1 VIPLPRDLAKAIG
14 VILVAGV
21 RRRFRQASAGPPL
34 KRPRAGGGGPPLLD
48 TGVLR
53 NSYTARVEADGA
65 SVGSALPQARLHEF
79 GGTVRA
85 KRAKYLA
92 VPLTVQA
99 KRAGSPRRMP
109 KLTFRPFAKG
119 KPGGVLSRDDGRGRR
134 TDHFLLVPEVTV
146 PARRRAAAD
155 AADLRAI
162 DEVAAA
168 FGFRLATAA
177 LG

>member
-1 VIPLPRDLAKAIG
+1 MTPLPPDLAKAIG

-21 RRRFRQASAGPPL
+21 RRRFQQAAAGPRL
-34 KRPRAGGGGPPLLD
+34 KRPRPGGGDKPLLD

-53 NSYTARVEADGA
+53 NSYTARVEPDGA

-85 KRAKYLA
+85 KRTKYLA
-92 VPLTVQA
+92 LPLTVQA
-99 KRAGSPRRMP
+99 KRAGSPRRIP
-109 KLTFRPFAKG
+109 HLRFRPFRD
-119 KPGGVLSRDDGRGRR
+119 KPGGVLYRDDGRGRR

-146 PARRRAAAD
+146 PARPRVAAD
-155 AADLRAI
+155 AADRRAI